1 MASSRNRIS
10 IVNRTQQSVVCAS
23 ASLADTFRTRLFGL
37 LGRRGLAD
45 DAGLLLKPCS
55 GVHTFGM
62 AFAIDI
68 VSLDKSDRVIGIY
81 QEIGPWKVRGLSLHT
96 RSVLELPAG
105 QIRRSGVALGDRL
118 EVRTRV

>member
-1 MASSRNRIS
+1 MASSKIS
-10 IVNRTQQSVVCAS
+10 VVNRTQQSVVCAS

-37 LGRRGLAD
+37 LGRSGLAE

-68 VSLDKSDRVIGIY
+68 VTLDKSGCVLGVYED
-81 QEIGPWKVRGLSLHT
+81 IGPWRIRGLGLRT

-105 QIRRSGVALGDRL
+105 RARRSGLAVGDRL
-118 EVRTRV
+118 DVRARA